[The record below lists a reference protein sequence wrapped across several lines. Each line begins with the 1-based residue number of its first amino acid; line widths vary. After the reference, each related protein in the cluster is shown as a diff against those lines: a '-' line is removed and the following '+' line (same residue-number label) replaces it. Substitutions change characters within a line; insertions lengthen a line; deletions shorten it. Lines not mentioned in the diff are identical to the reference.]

1 MSDIAINVNNISK
14 RYRIGLKEK
23 TNDTFVGAIGSIFK
37 SPFENFKRLKN
48 LTHFKNDKENPD
60 EIIWALKNITFEVKM
75 GEVIGII
82 GANGA
87 GKSTLLKI
95 LAQIT
100 HPSTGRVQLNG
111 RVASLLEVGTGFH
124 PELTGREN
132 IYLNGTILGMKKYEI
147 DYKLDEIVEFSGIEK
162 FLDTPVKRYSS
173 GMGVRLAFSVAAH
186 LEPEILLIDEVL
198 AVGDANFQK
207 KCLGK
212 MDAVAKNGRT
222 VIFVSHNLAAMENL
236 SEKGIYLKNGKIKYV
251 GTIHNTIIDYRKEIN
266 NYEKNKINDKENR
279 SGLWNAK
286 IDYVQVKNSKQN
298 TFSSGNEII
307 FEVKFDVLKNCFDC
321 YFILAVKDEN
331 DIIRFVS
338 NSLVYTNKY
347 FTLSKNCI
355 LRFKINYLPL
365 PSGSYIYDVKL
376 NSRNGMEDKIINYG
390 KININ
395 PGDFFKSGRIP
406 KSKDGLFVKGK
417 WEMVGEQG
425 FD

>member
-48 LTHFKNDKENPD
+48 LTYFKNEKENPD

-100 HPSTGRVQLNG
+100 HPSTGRVELNG

-251 GTIHNTIIDYRKEIN
+251 GTIQDTIIDYRKEIN
-266 NYEKNKINDKENR
+266 NYEKNKIYDKENR

-286 IDYVQVKNSKQN
+286 IDSVQVKNSKQN
-298 TFSSGNEII
+298 TFSSGDEII

-321 YFILAVKDEN
+321 YLNLAVKDEN

-347 FTLSKNCI
+347 
-355 LRFKINYLPL
+355 
-365 PSGSYIYDVKL
+365 
-376 NSRNGMEDKIINYG
+376 
-390 KININ
+390 
-395 PGDFFKSGRIP
+395 
-406 KSKDGLFVKGK
+406 
-417 WEMVGEQG
+417 
-425 FD
+425 

>member
-1 MSDIAINVNNISK
+1 
-14 RYRIGLKEK
+14 
-23 TNDTFVGAIGSIFK
+23 
-37 SPFENFKRLKN
+37 
-48 LTHFKNDKENPD
+48 
-60 EIIWALKNITFEVKM
+60 
-75 GEVIGII
+75 
-82 GANGA
+82 
-87 GKSTLLKI
+87 
-95 LAQIT
+95 
-100 HPSTGRVQLNG
+100 
-111 RVASLLEVGTGFH
+111 
-124 PELTGREN
+124 
-132 IYLNGTILGMKKYEI
+132 MKKYEI

-251 GTIHNTIIDYRKEIN
+251 GTIHDTIIDYRKEIN
-266 NYEKNKINDKENR
+266 NYEKNKIYDKENR

-286 IDYVQVKNSKQN
+286 IDSVQVKSSKQN
-298 TFSSGNEII
+298 TFSSGDEII

-321 YFILAVKDEN
+321 YLILAVKDEN

-365 PSGSYIYDVKL
+365 PSGSYTYDVKL

-417 WEMVGEQG
+417 MGNSWWTEL
-425 FD
+425 